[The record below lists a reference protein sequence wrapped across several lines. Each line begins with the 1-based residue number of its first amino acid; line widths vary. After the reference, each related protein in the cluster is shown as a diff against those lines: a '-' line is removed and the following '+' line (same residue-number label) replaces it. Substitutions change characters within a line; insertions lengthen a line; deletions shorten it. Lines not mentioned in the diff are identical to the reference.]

1 MGYALAQAAAEA
13 GAEVVLVSGPVS
25 LPTPVRVKR
34 VDTQSAMDMLQAVN
48 KEIPTTDLFIACA
61 AVADY
66 RAEHIAEQ
74 KIKKTG
80 DRLTL
85 KLVKNPDILET
96 VGQMDSRPFCVGFAA
111 ESENVLANARTKLL
125 QKKADLIIANDISRP
140 DIGFG
145 QDANEVNL
153 ISASEEIKIP
163 KMEKKIL
170 ARQLIKEIRQRWLG
184 GNAG

>member
-1 MGYALAQAAAEA
+1 
-13 GAEVVLVSGPVS
+13 
-25 LPTPVRVKR
+25 
-34 VDTQSAMDMLQAVN
+34 
-48 KEIPTTDLFIACA
+48 
-61 AVADY
+61 
-66 RAEHIAEQ
+66 
-74 KIKKTG
+74 
-80 DRLTL
+80 
-85 KLVKNPDILET
+85 
-96 VGQMDSRPFCVGFAA
+96 MDSRPFCVGFAA